1 MRRISGGFRS
11 GVAMAAIAAMACAG
25 SIPAMA
31 QDAQAEGEAQS
42 APAPTPTPPPAETGG
57 TPGYGIADFM
67 RTFAGVGIIGEMNSS
82 ETYGAVQQ
90 RIGQYTAHAQAAQY
104 GNDLSDV
111 RDNATSYVVPAHV
124 TFELPGDGNT
134 LLKVGGA
141 AIYARGNESAPTDQ
155 DSDGYN
161 FLAEVLRRIS
171 PNQAIG
177 VGFATEVTDI
187 DLKNSGGHIDTRGTG
202 VRLDYVNRL
211 SPTTGLAVRAIVLD
225 GRDVTSMP
233 GSTDIRQKW
242 RRYFTEAKLM
252 KTLDHRA
259 ASFVPQGWFLR
270 PAVEVTYQ
278 ASRGYGANPAEDEN
292 YGFVEGSVR
301 LEKQELRNWHFAP
314 YVEAGLIQEFVQDI
328 SPKGKEAGNDPTV
341 FYSKI
346 GGSTR
351 LGGHGRLDLYYAR
364 RDGAKGIYS
373 QQTINLLISIDL

>member
-1 MRRISGGFRS
+1 MRRISGGIRP
-11 GVAMAAIAAMACAG
+11 GVVMATVAAMAFAG
-25 SIPAMA
+25 TMPAVA
-31 QDAQAEGEAQS
+31 QETDAKDAEQAPSPAA
-42 APAPTPTPPPAETGG
+42 APATAPVAA
-57 TPGYGIADFM
+57 PGHGIADFM

-90 RIGQYTAHAQAAQY
+90 RLGQYTAHAQAAQY
-104 GNDLSDV
+104 GDDLSLV
-111 RDNATSYVVPAHV
+111 RDDASSYVVPAHV

-161 FLAEVLRRIS
+161 FLAEVLRRVS
-171 PNQAIG
+171 ASQAIG
-177 VGFATEVTDI
+177 VGFATEVTDV
-187 DLKNSGGHIDTRGTG
+187 DLKDSGGHIDSRGTG

-225 GRDVTSMP
+225 GRDVTEMP
-233 GSTDIRQKW
+233 GAPIARRKW

-252 KTLDHRA
+252 RTLDHRSA
-259 ASFVPQGWFLR
+259 GVVPEGWFLR
-270 PAVEVTYQ
+270 PAVEAVYQ
-278 ASRGYGANPAEDEN
+278 ASRGHGSNPAEDEN
-292 YGFVEGSVR
+292 YGFVEASVR
-301 LEKQELRNWHFAP
+301 LERQEFRNWHFAP
-314 YVEAGLIQEFVQDI
+314 YLEVGLIREFVQDV
-328 SPKGKEAGNDPTV
+328 SPGGNDPTV
-341 FYSKI
+341 LYSKV

-364 RDGAKGIYS
+364 RDGAKGIYD

>member
-1 MRRISGGFRS
+1 
-11 GVAMAAIAAMACAG
+11 MAIAVIAAMAFAN

-31 QDAQAEGEAQS
+31 QDAQTDTNDQAALPPSPPAQATP
-42 APAPTPTPPPAETGG
+42 APATPSAAM
-57 TPGYGIADFM
+57 PGYGIADFM

-104 GNDLSDV
+104 GDDLSHV

-161 FLAEVLRRIS
+161 FLAEVLRRIA

-177 VGFATEVTDI
+177 VGFATEVTDV
-187 DLKNSGGHIDTRGTG
+187 DLKDSGGHIDSRGTG

-225 GRDVTSMP
+225 GRDVTGMP
-233 GSTDIRQKW
+233 GIPTARQKW

-252 KTLDHRA
+252 KTLDHRNA
-259 ASFVPQGWFLR
+259 GFVPEGWFLR
-270 PAVEVTYQ
+270 PAVEAVYQ
-278 ASRGYGANPAEDEN
+278 ASRGYGSNPAEDEN
-292 YGFVEGSVR
+292 YGFVEGSLR
-301 LEKQELRNWHFAP
+301 LEKQEFRNWHFAP
-314 YVEAGLIQEFVQDI
+314 YVEAGLIREFVQDI
-328 SPKGKEAGNDPTV
+328 SPKGQDAGNDPTV
-341 FYSKI
+341 LYSKI

-364 RDGAKGIYS
+364 RDGAKGIYN
-373 QQTINLLISIDL
+373 QQTINLLISIDI